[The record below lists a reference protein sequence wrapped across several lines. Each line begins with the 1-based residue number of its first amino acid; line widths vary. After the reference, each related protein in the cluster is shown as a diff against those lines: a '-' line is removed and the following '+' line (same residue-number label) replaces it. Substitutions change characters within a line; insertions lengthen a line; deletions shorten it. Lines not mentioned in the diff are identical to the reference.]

1 MQTTD
6 MSEKGLESLIEKS
19 LLNEAHYE
27 KGFSKDYNKDHAI
40 DTVKLLAFL
49 KEEPS
54 ILSTKY
60 TVPFSE

>member
-27 KGFSKDYNKDHAI
+27 KGFSSAPRARNGICPCSMRIQQQHD
-40 DTVKLLAFL
+40 
-49 KEEPS
+49 S
-54 ILSTKY
+54 GQQ
-60 TVPFSE
+60 